1 MPDWLVATTTRQ
13 PAWLSRR
20 MAAAAPGGSRT
31 FPGSC
36 KKPGGGSSTI
46 VPSRSRNAARCWPSR
61 IEGGTDGA
69 GDLLDLVGEDGSR
82 VEDHAVVRDA
92 GDDRGIGRP
101 QPGRHGVRGPASG
114 RQPHEPGLERGPG
127 ERATAH
133 FRFAGDDLGVF
144 AHAFVQRLCALT
156 YLLDVFRQHSE
167 DRKSTRLNSSHLGI
181 SYAVFCLKKKKY
193 ECPGYQLPLRTL
205 IPYR

>member
-1 MPDWLVATTTRQ
+1 
-13 PAWLSRR
+13 
-20 MAAAAPGGSRT
+20 MAAAAPGSSRT

-92 GDDRGIGRP
+92 GDDRGSAARSRAGTVARGRR
-101 QPGRHGVRGPASG
+101 PGDNRTR
-114 RQPHEPGLERGPG
+114 PGL
-127 ERATAH
+127 
-133 FRFAGDDLGVF
+133 
-144 AHAFVQRLCALT
+144 
-156 YLLDVFRQHSE
+156 S
-167 DRKSTRLNSSHLGI
+167 
-181 SYAVFCLKKKKY
+181 
-193 ECPGYQLPLRTL
+193 
-205 IPYR
+205 